1 MAYAITNR
9 PRRTDDVERDL
20 ATRKLFEQLLHGE
33 SVTERKEA
41 RDRVFELHLD
51 LADALAGRY
60 ARKGIDR
67 DDLVQVAR
75 LGLLHA
81 INRYRPERGSFVG
94 FAIPT
99 ITGELKRHF
108 RDHGWTVR
116 PPRRLQELR
125 LRYLAA
131 QDEATQQGAS
141 TPRDQDLQDVLHI
154 DRRTLSQ
161 CRNLSAAYSPLSLN
175 RTFSDESDD
184 SELTHR
190 LWSVDEDLEMVPT
203 RLSLRQAIARLSPRQ
218 RSILDWRFVEECTQR
233 EIALRLGI
241 SQMQVSRILAQ
252 IVADLRSWLSD
263 DGEAALAS

>member
-1 MAYAITNR
+1 MTRANSDRT
-9 PRRTDDVERDL
+9 RRHDDTERDHC
-20 ATRKLFEQLLHGE
+20 TRELFEQLLT
-33 SVTERKEA
+33 SDCPSQRTEA
-41 RDRVFELHLD
+41 RDQILKLHLD
-51 LADALAGRY
+51 LSDALAGRY

-81 INRYRPERGSFVG
+81 INRYRPDRGSFVG

-131 QDEATQQGAS
+131 QDEATQQGS
-141 TPRDQDLQDVLHI
+141 TTPPDGDLLKALQI

-161 CRNLSAAYSPLSLN
+161 CRNLSAAYSPLSLD

-184 SELTHR
+184 TELTHR
-190 LWSVDEDLEMVPT
+190 LWSVDEDLELLPI

-218 RSILDWRFVEECTQR
+218 RSILNWRFGEECTQR
-233 EIALRLGI
+233 EIATRLGI
-241 SQMQVSRILAQ
+241 SQMQVSRILTQ
-252 IVADLRSWLSD
+252 IVTDLRVWLAD